1 MNASRTDLGQ
11 ASRLPGSHLLGLGH
25 FEAWRPRVI
34 ALLIFT
40 AALLVAYWA
49 AWSADRGAVASD
61 HTAQYI
67 AFEQSFP
74 LADGWLLTA
83 ALIAALQLWRRR
95 PSALLWLLVLGGAGV
110 YLCAMDVLY
119 DLQHGIYSNG
129 HGGAIELAINILT
142 AVLSVGLLASAW
154 DFRNELLT
162 TSKRIAA

>member
-25 FEAWRPRVI
+25 FEAWRRRVI
-34 ALLIFT
+34 VLLIFT
-40 AALLVAYWA
+40 SVLLVAYWV
-49 AWSADRGAVASD
+49 AWSIDRGIVASS

-83 ALIAALQLWRRR
+83 ALIAALQLSRRR

-119 DLQHGIYSNG
+119 DLQQGIYSNG
-129 HGGAIELAINILT
+129 HGGAIELAINIVT
-142 AVLSVGLLASAW
+142 AVLSTGLLASAW

-162 TSKRIAA
+162 ASTDS

>member
-1 MNASRTDLGQ
+1 MSASRTSLGP
-11 ASRLPGSHLLGLGH
+11 ASRLPGSRLLGLGY

-40 AALLVAYWA
+40 SALLVAYWV
-49 AWSADRGAVASD
+49 AWWADRGIVASS

-67 AFEQSFP
+67 GFEQSFP

-83 ALIAALQLWRRR
+83 ALVATLQLSRRR

-119 DLQHGIYSNG
+119 DLEHGIYSGG
-129 HGGAIELAINILT
+129 HGGVIELAINILT
-142 AVLSVGLLASAW
+142 VVLSTGLLASAW
-154 DFRNELLT
+154 DFRHELLADLDD
-162 TSKRIAA
+162 R

>member
-1 MNASRTDLGQ
+1 MNPPRTDLGQ

-25 FEAWRPRVI
+25 FETWRPRVI
-34 ALLIFT
+34 VLLIFT
-40 AALLVAYWA
+40 ATLLVAYWV
-49 AWSADRGAVASD
+49 AWSTDRGIVASN
-61 HTAQYI
+61 HTARYI

-95 PSALLWLLVLGGAGV
+95 PSALMWLLVLGGAGV

-119 DLQHGIYSNG
+119 DLQHDIYSKG
-129 HGGAIELAINILT
+129 HGGVIELAINILT

-154 DFRNELLT
+154 DFRHELLT

>member
-1 MNASRTDLGQ
+1 MNATRTGVGQ

-25 FEAWRPRVI
+25 FETWRPRVI

-40 AALLVAYWA
+40 VALLVAYWV
-49 AWSADRGAVASD
+49 AWCADRGIVASN

-83 ALIAALQLWRRR
+83 ALIAAIQLSRRR

-154 DFRNELLT
+154 DFRHELLT